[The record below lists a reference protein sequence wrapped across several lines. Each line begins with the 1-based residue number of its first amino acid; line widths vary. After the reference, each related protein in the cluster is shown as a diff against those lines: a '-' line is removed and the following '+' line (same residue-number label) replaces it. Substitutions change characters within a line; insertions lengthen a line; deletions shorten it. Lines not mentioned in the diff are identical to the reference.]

1 MKNKKLYVMI
11 FIIVSYSCSKESLS
25 TLSKNKILLAG
36 TGGIISTYR
45 VWRLDSAKLNNKL
58 IVLSSQQMQFKK
70 KYYFNKTYTD
80 SDLNRGKWE
89 FLNDNKLQQIIYHI
103 KSNDTVNYD
112 LLLLNT
118 NKLTLKYGINSN
130 NIVYYFTIS
139 E

>member
-1 MKNKKLYVMI
+1 MI